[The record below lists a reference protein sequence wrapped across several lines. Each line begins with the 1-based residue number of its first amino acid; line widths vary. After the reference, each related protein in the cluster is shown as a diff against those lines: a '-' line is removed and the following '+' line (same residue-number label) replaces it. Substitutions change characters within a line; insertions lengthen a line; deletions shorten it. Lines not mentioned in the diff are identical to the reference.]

1 MERAIFINGTDLPLN
16 GTTNEEVMFM
26 SSMEVNVGGFKMKN
40 PLMIA
45 SGPISSKL
53 EHLKE
58 AEENGFAA
66 VSLKHTMAWQKFEAK
81 PRWFFDSKIGVIV
94 SGDPRLEPEYA
105 LDLIRKAKEQTEL
118 KIAVNL
124 SGIPNQVESWGE
136 LSHMMEQAGADAIEL
151 NFNCPN
157 LLTADAKT
165 KAVLG
170 ANLGADPDSCRTVV
184 AAVKQAVKIPVIAK
198 LNTESGKLMPVSK
211 AVAEAGADILNV
223 HASYRSAP
231 GLDIYHGGKM
241 LYPGSEKGNFGA
253 ISGPWSKR
261 ASDRFICDVYRSNT
275 GKAVIGGSGLYTWRD
290 VVETIMYGA
299 SAVQMCV
306 PVMQKG
312 FGIGKEILDG
322 LGRFMDECGYR
333 SIDEMVGLATKYVC
347 APGEMDYGD
356 ITALVDETS
365 CVGCRQCM
373 PIAHCDAITYDSAAK
388 KCAVD
393 EDLCVGCGFCRGVCP
408 KDAITYV
415 LKKGK

>member
-1 MERAIFINGTDLPLN
+1 
-16 GTTNEEVMFM
+16 M
-26 SSMEVNVGGFKMKN
+26 SSLKIDVGGFEMKN

-53 EHLKE
+53 DHLKQ
-58 AEENGFAA
+58 ADENGFAA
-66 VSLKHTMAWQKFEAK
+66 VSLKHTMTWQKFAAK
-81 PRWFFDSKIGVIV
+81 PRWYSDSKIGVIV
-94 SGDPRLEPEYA
+94 SGDPRLDPEYT
-105 LDLIRKAKEQTEL
+105 LDMIRKAKEQTSL

-124 SGIPNQVESWGE
+124 SGTPNNVASWGE

-184 AAVKQAVKIPVIAK
+184 SEVRKSVKIPVIAK

-211 AVAEAGADILNV
+211 AVAEAGADILNI

-231 GLDIYHGGKM
+231 GLDIYNGGKM

-253 ISGPWSKR
+253 ISGVWSKR
-261 ASDRFICDVYRSNT
+261 ASNRFINDVYRANT
-275 GKAVIGGSGLYTWRD
+275 GKAVIGGSGLYTWQD

-312 FGIGKEILDG
+312 FGLGKEILKG
-322 LGRFMDECGYR
+322 LEQFMDECGYS
-333 SIDEMVGLATKYVC
+333 SIDEMVGIASKYVC
-347 APGEMDYGD
+347 APGEMDYAD
-356 ITALVDETS
+356 VTALIDEKR
-365 CVGCRQCM
+365 CIGCKQCL
-373 PIAHCDAITYDSAAK
+373 PIAHCDAITYDSDAK
-388 KCAVD
+388 KCVVE
-393 EDLCVGCGFCRGVCP
+393 EDKCIGCGFCRGLCP
-408 KDAITYV
+408 RDAFTYV
-415 LKKGK
+415 L